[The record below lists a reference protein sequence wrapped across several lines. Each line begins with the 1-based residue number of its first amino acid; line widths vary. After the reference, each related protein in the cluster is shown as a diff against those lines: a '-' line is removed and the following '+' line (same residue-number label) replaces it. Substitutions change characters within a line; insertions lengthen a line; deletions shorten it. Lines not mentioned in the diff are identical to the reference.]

1 MPQKYTNL
9 YIQVTV
15 YQGKEIVT
23 TFNAQQANWITN
35 EISEDEVLQIEENSQ
50 IEIKKEGIQIK
61 RPSQS
66 NNLQSKAHYVFP
78 SNEEHTWLEN
88 FYELAWTKNLEDR
101 VLVLVQCMTKDN
113 VTGKMS
119 PIGYFIQDLCNPSD
133 GKIKFGSYTG
143 QLLAPPISFR
153 D

>member
-9 YIQVTV
+9 YIQATV

-61 RPSQS
+61 RPS
-66 NNLQSKAHYVFP
+66 
-78 SNEEHTWLEN
+78 
-88 FYELAWTKNLEDR
+88 
-101 VLVLVQCMTKDN
+101 
-113 VTGKMS
+113 
-119 PIGYFIQDLCNPSD
+119 
-133 GKIKFGSYTG
+133 
-143 QLLAPPISFR
+143 
-153 D
+153 